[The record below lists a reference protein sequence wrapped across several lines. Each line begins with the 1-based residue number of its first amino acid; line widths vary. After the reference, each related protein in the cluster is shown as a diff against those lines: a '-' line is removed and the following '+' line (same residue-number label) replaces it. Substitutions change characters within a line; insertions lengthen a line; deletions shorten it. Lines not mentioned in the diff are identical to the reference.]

1 MKVVVS
7 PHLDD
12 ALFSAWHLLAGA
24 GDVRVVNVFTGM
36 PPEGTVPPRWDRL
49 TGARDSVQRMRERL
63 DEDGRALGLAGRT
76 AVGLDF
82 LDSQYRE
89 GPVDAGALEAALER
103 AAGDAELVAPAGIG
117 EHSDHVAVRD
127 AALALVARGAP
138 VSFYAELPYA
148 TEFGWPAWVDV
159 SDPDPFVDP
168 DAYWSDAWA
177 PLFDA
182 HYAPIPI
189 ELDAETQRHKIEAM
203 REYRTQFPAL
213 EGGDRQRLTH
223 PTLVRYEVLF
233 VQRTA

>member
-12 ALFSAWHLLAGA
+12 AVFSAWHLLGGA
-24 GDVRVVNVFTGM
+24 GDARVVNVFDAV
-36 PPEGTVPPRWDRL
+36 PPEGTAPPRWDRL
-49 TGARDSVQRMRERL
+49 TGAHDSVERMRERR
-63 DEDGRALGLAGRT
+63 DEDRRALELAGRSS
-76 AVGLDF
+76 VGLDF
-82 LDSQYRE
+82 LDSQYRD
-89 GPVDAGALEAALER
+89 GPLDADALETALDR
-103 AAGDAELVAPAGIG
+103 AAGDGELVAPAGIG

-127 AALALVARGAP
+127 AALALGARGAA

-148 TEFGWPAWVDV
+148 TEFGWPAWVDA
-159 SDPDPFVDP
+159 SEPDPFVDP
-168 DAYWSDAWA
+168 GAWWADAWA

-182 HYAPIPI
+182 RYAPIPI
-189 ELDAETQRHKIEAM
+189 ELDADAQRRKIEAM

-213 EGGDRQRLTH
+213 EGGDRRRLTH

>member
-12 ALFSAWHLLAGA
+12 AVFSAWHLLAGA
-24 GDVRVVNVFTGM
+24 GDVRVVNVFTSP
-36 PPEGTVPPRWDRL
+36 PPEGAAPPRWDRL
-49 TGARDSVQRMRERL
+49 TGARDSVQRIRDRL
-63 DEDGRALGLAGRT
+63 DEDRRALALAGRT

-82 LDSQYRE
+82 LDSQYRH
-89 GPVDAGALEAALER
+89 GPLDASALEAALEH
-103 AAGDAELVAPAGIG
+103 AAGGGELVAPAGIG

-127 AALALVARGAP
+127 AALALGARGAA

-148 TEFGWPAWVDV
+148 TEFGWPAWVDA
-159 SDPDPFVDP
+159 SEPEPFVDP

-182 HYAPIPI
+182 RYAPIPI
-189 ELDAETQRHKIEAM
+189 ELDEEAQRRKIQAM

-213 EGGDRQRLTH
+213 EGGDRRRLTH

-233 VQRTA
+233 AQRTA

>member
-12 ALFSAWHLLAGA
+12 AVFSAWHLLDGP
-24 GDVRVVNVFTGM
+24 GDVRVVNVVTAL
-36 PPEGTVPPRWDRL
+36 PAEGTPPRWDRIS
-49 TGARDSVQRMRERL
+49 GARDSVQRMRDRL
-63 DEDGRALGLAGRT
+63 EEDGRALALAGRSAT
-76 AVGLDF
+76 GLDF
-82 LDSQYRE
+82 LDAQYRDR
-89 GPVDAGALEAALER
+89 PLDAEALEAGLER
-103 AAGDAELVAPAGIG
+103 AVGDDELVAPAGIG
-117 EHSDHVAVRD
+117 EHPDHIAVRD
-127 AALALVARGAP
+127 AGLALGARGAA

-148 TEFGWPAWVDV
+148 TEFGWPAWVDA
-159 SDPDPFVDP
+159 SEPDPFVDP

-182 HYAPIPI
+182 RYAPIPI
-189 ELDAETQRHKIEAM
+189 ELDEEAQRRKIQAM

-213 EGGDRQRLTH
+213 EGGDRRRLTH

>member
-12 ALFSAWHLLAGA
+12 AVFSAWHLLAGA
-24 GDVRVVNVFTGM
+24 GDVRVVNVFTAL
-36 PPEGTVPPRWDRL
+36 PPEGSAPPRWDRL
-49 TGARDSVQRMRERL
+49 TGARDSAQRMRERL
-63 DEDGRALGLAGRT
+63 DEDRRALALAGRT

-82 LDSQYRE
+82 LDSQYRD
-89 GPVDAGALEAALER
+89 GPVDASALEEALER
-103 AAGDAELVAPAGIG
+103 TAAGAELVAPAGIG

-127 AALALVARGAP
+127 AALALGARGAA

-148 TEFGWPAWVDV
+148 TEFGWPAWVDA
-159 SDPDPFVDP
+159 SDSDPFVDP
-168 DAYWSDAWA
+168 DAHWSDAWA

-182 HYAPIPI
+182 RYAPIPI
-189 ELDAETQRHKIEAM
+189 ELDEHAQSRKIQAM

>member
-12 ALFSAWHLLAGA
+12 AVFSAWHLLDGP
-24 GDVRVVNVFTGM
+24 GDVRVVNVFTSL
-36 PPEGTVPPRWDRL
+36 PAEGTPPRWDRIS
-49 TGARDSVQRMRERL
+49 GARDSVQRMRDRL
-63 DEDGRALGLAGRT
+63 EEDGRALALAGRSAT
-76 AVGLDF
+76 GLDF
-82 LDSQYRE
+82 LDAQYRD
-89 GPVDAGALEAALER
+89 GPLDTEALEAALAH
-103 AAGDAELVAPAGIG
+103 AAGDDELVAAAGIG

-127 AALALVARGAP
+127 AALALGARGAA

-148 TEFGWPAWVDV
+148 TEFGWPAWVDA
-159 SDPDPFVDP
+159 SEPDTFVDP

-182 HYAPIPI
+182 RYAPIPI
-189 ELDAETQRHKIEAM
+189 ELDEEAQRSKIQAM

-213 EGGDRQRLTH
+213 EGGDRRRLTH